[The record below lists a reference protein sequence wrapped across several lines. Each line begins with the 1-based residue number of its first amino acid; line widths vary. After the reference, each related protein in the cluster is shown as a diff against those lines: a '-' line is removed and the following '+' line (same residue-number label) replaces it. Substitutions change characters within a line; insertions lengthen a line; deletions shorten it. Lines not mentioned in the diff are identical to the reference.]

1 MLTRHVMSGG
11 ATMACY
17 TLMNKDYPV
26 LEFEYDLKSRVVTR
40 IVRMV
45 DAARALLGLIDE
57 RGRTSKRDLNY

>member
-1 MLTRHVMSGG
+1 
-11 ATMACY
+11 MACY

-45 DAARALLGLIDE
+45 DAARAPLGLIDE
-57 RGRTSKRDLNY
+57 RGRTSKRDLNYW